1 MKPIFYFIIHFIF
14 SLHYRSSILIMNEKC
29 YLLKNALKEHIY
41 IYIYN
46 ANEKNIILN
55 IYKKTMKKNLL
66 I

>member
-41 IYIYN
+41 IYN